1 MSTPEDSMSR
11 ILFQETQYPPAW
23 IFGLLALV
31 LLLPSLSMLQDGAA
45 PITVLLPAAVV
56 LGISLLFFPMT
67 TTVDESAVH
76 VRFGCFKLFRWRFPL
91 QEIEDCRATTY
102 TPMRTYLGWGIR
114 YGFDHSR
121 ALTMKGDRAARLQL
135 SRGRVRLIGSQRAA
149 ALARTIDEA
158 RGVDR
163 A

>member
-1 MSTPEDSMSR
+1 MSGIRNTD
-11 ILFQETQYPPAW
+11 ILFSETQYPHAW
-23 IFGLLALV
+23 ILVLLVAV
-31 LLLPSLSMLQDGAA
+31 LLLPSLSVLQGGAA
-45 PITVLLPAAVV
+45 PVAVILPAVVV

-67 TTVDESAVH
+67 TTVDESAV
-76 VRFGCFKLFRWRFPL
+76 VMQLGCFKLLRWRFPL
-91 QEIEDCRATTY
+91 HEIEDCRATTY

-114 YGFDHSR
+114 RGFDRSR

-135 SRGRVRLIGSQRAA
+135 HGGRVQLIGSQRAA